1 MKNTS
6 GKARILVVDDE
17 VGLATEISVALRAA
31 GYLTR
36 AVHNGTEAL
45 QTILEAKP
53 DLVLL
58 DIMLPGLNGFE
69 VAQQAIEKLG
79 VPIIFM
85 TARDAPEDKLRGL
98 TVGADDYVT
107 KPILMGELLLRVR
120 AVLRRTGV
128 AAAPMAI
135 GDLVINEDE
144 ASVKYAGEEI
154 HLTNTEYRLLGE
166 LARSRGRVLSKNYL
180 LTQVWGYDAFDP
192 NLVEVHV
199 SSLRKKLEA
208 AGCDAN
214 ELIKTKRGLGYMIKA
229 VAAPAGADSGDI

>member
-1 MKNTS
+1 MKNST

-31 GYLTR
+31 GYMTR
-36 AVHNGTEAL
+36 VEHNGADAL
-45 QTILEAKP
+45 KTILEAKP

-69 VAQQAIEKLG
+69 VGQQAIDKLG

-85 TARDAPEDKLRGL
+85 TARDAAEDKMRGL
-98 TVGADDYVT
+98 EVGADDYVT

-128 AAAPMAI
+128 LIAPLSI
-135 GDLVINEDE
+135 GDLLINEDE
-144 ASVKYAGEEI
+144 AAVTYAGEEI
-154 HLTNTEYRLLGE
+154 KLTNTEYRLLGE

-199 SSLRKKLEA
+199 SSLRKKLEH

-229 VAAPAGADSGDI
+229 PAPLLAVEG

>member
-1 MKNTS
+1 MKNTTS
-6 GKARILVVDDE
+6 KARILVVDDE

-36 AVHNGTEAL
+36 VEHNGADAL
-45 QTILEAKP
+45 KTILDAKP

-58 DIMLPGLNGFE
+58 DIMLPGMNGFD
-69 VAQQAIEKLG
+69 VGQQAIDKLG

-85 TARDAPEDKLRGL
+85 TARDAAEDKMRGL

-128 AAAPMAI
+128 LVAPLAI
-135 GDLVINEDE
+135 GELLINEDE

-208 AGCDAN
+208 VGCDAN

-229 VAAPAGADSGDI
+229 PVVKSDADLGDI

>member
-1 MKNTS
+1 MKNTT

-36 AVHNGTEAL
+36 VVHDGNEAL
-45 QTILEAKP
+45 KTILEAKP

-69 VAQQAIEKLG
+69 IGEQAINKLG

-85 TARDAPEDKLRGL
+85 TARDAAEDKMRGL
-98 TVGADDYVT
+98 SVGADDYVT

-128 AAAPMAI
+128 LVAPIAI

-199 SSLRKKLEA
+199 SSLRKKLEL

-229 VAAPAGADSGDI
+229 PAAKADETSGDI

>member
-1 MKNTS
+1 MNNTAS
-6 GKARILVVDDE
+6 KARILVVDDE

-31 GYLTR
+31 GYMTR
-36 AVHNGTEAL
+36 VEHNGADAL
-45 QTILEAKP
+45 KTILEAKP

-58 DIMLPGLNGFE
+58 DIMLPGMNGFD
-69 VAQQAIEKLG
+69 VGAAAIAKLG

-85 TARDAPEDKLRGL
+85 TARDAAEDKMRGL
-98 TVGADDYVT
+98 TIGADDYVT

-128 AAAPMAI
+128 MIAPLSI
-135 GDLVINEDE
+135 GELLINEDE
-144 ASVKYAGEEI
+144 ASVTYAGEEI
-154 HLTNTEYRLLGE
+154 KLTNTEYRLLGE
-166 LARSRGRVLSKNYL
+166 LARARGRVLSKNYL

-192 NLVEVHV
+192 NLVEVHM
-199 SSLRKKLEA
+199 SSLRKKLEH

-229 VAAPAGADSGDI
+229 PAATPSVAA